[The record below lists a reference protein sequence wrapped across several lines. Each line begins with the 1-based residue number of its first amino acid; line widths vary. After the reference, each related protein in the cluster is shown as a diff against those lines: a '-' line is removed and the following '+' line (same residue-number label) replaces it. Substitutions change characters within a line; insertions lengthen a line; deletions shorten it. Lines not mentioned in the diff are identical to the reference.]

1 MHEEPFEKVQQNY
14 FYSIYKCTVL
24 LKLKILTLQMFSKN
38 ALLLKLVKTRK
49 ITRMKTKKRTF
60 HRS

>member
-1 MHEEPFEKVQQNY
+1 MHEEPFEKVQQKY